1 MTQLQHNVPAATA
14 GNLAANNA
22 SRDAQRQA
30 ASAQLKQATQRSN
43 YRGYDSPPTST
54 QQQRREA
61 AKTQLKNPTPQQQ
74 QRRETV
80 KSREQNL
87 TPQQQQHRQQIQSA
101 TPAQRQQQVSHL
113 RASALSGNESRA
125 PSWQAQQER
134 GLQSRQ
140 FSAVNREE
148 RGGARERLSEHHELR
163 RR

>member
-1 MTQLQHNVPAATA
+1 MTQLQHNVPTATA

-43 YRGYDSPPTST
+43 YRGYDSTPT

-61 AKTQLKNPTPQQQ
+61 AKTQLKTPTPQQQ
-74 QRRETV
+74 QRREAAR
-80 KSREQNL
+80 SHEQNR
-87 TPQQQQHRQQIQSA
+87 TPQQQQRRQQFQSA
-101 TPAQRQQQVSHL
+101 TPAQRQQTLSHL
-113 RASALSGNESRA
+113 RANALSGNESRA

-140 FSAVNREE
+140 FSGVNRELRE
-148 RGGARERLSEHHELR
+148 AARERLSEHHELR

>member
-1 MTQLQHNVPAATA
+1 MTQLQHNVPTATA

-43 YRGYDSPPTST
+43 YRGYDSTPT

-61 AKTQLKNPTPQQQ
+61 ARSHEQNRTPQQQ
-74 QRRETV
+74 QRR
-80 KSREQNL
+80 
-87 TPQQQQHRQQIQSA
+87 QQFQSA
-101 TPAQRQQQVSHL
+101 TPAQRQQTLSHL
-113 RASALSGNESRA
+113 RANALSGNESRA

-140 FSAVNREE
+140 FSGVNREL
-148 RGGARERLSEHHELR
+148 RDGTRERLSEHHELR

>member
-1 MTQLQHNVPAATA
+1 MTQLQHNVPTATA

-43 YRGYDSPPTST
+43 YRGYDSTPT

-61 AKTQLKNPTPQQQ
+61 AKTQLKTPTPQQQ
-74 QRRETV
+74 QRREAARAT
-80 KSREQNL
+80 SRTAHLSSSSAGSSSSPPRQPSVSRRSAICAP
-87 TPQQQQHRQQIQSA
+87 TPLAA
-101 TPAQRQQQVSHL
+101 TKA
-113 RASALSGNESRA
+113 A
-125 PSWQAQQER
+125 PSSQAQQER

-140 FSAVNREE
+140 LSGVNRELRE
-148 RGGARERLSEHHELR
+148 GARERLSEHHELR